1 MASSRSGEKT
11 PLCMEQYLR
20 IFNAYRQ
27 PGAGQDVQVVNDPLT
42 ARDSEHVIV
51 TGNKGQV
58 RKWKAESI
66 FRGSYGF
73 LRAERVISEQ

>member
-1 MASSRSGEKT
+1 MVEQEIATSRSGETT

-27 PGAGQDVQVVNDPLT
+27 PGAGQDVQVVTDPLA

-58 RKWKAESI
+58 RCT
-66 FRGSYGF
+66 
-73 LRAERVISEQ
+73 ISWTE

>member
-1 MASSRSGEKT
+1 MVEQEIATSRSGETT

-27 PGAGQDVQVVNDPLT
+27 PGAGQDVQVVTDPLA

-58 RKWKAESI
+58 RPEVCYFMDRVGRS
-66 FRGSYGF
+66 
-73 LRAERVISEQ
+73 ERFPEA

>member
-1 MASSRSGEKT
+1 MATSRSGETT

-27 PGAGQDVQVVNDPLT
+27 PGAGQDVQVVTDPLA

-58 RKWKAESI
+58 RCARY
-66 FRGSYGF
+66 FVDRVG
-73 LRAERVISEQ
+73 RAERFPEA

>member
-1 MASSRSGEKT
+1 MVEQEIATSRSGETT

-27 PGAGQDVQVVNDPLT
+27 PGAGQDVQVVTDPLA

-58 RKWKAESI
+58 RCTIPWTELK
-66 FRGSYGF
+66 
-73 LRAERVISEQ
+73 VP